1 MKDEMDARWAAYFY
15 PNTEVLK
22 NKFDI
27 TDKKALRETE
37 IEGSF
42 NRLVELIDNPIVG
55 KFDAFHLRQIHE
67 YLFQDIY
74 YFAGQYRNVNM
85 ERNHHGFTDYEMIDK
100 SVNEE
105 LRLMAIEEKNIYS
118 KYDFACHLARY
129 YAELLNIHPFREGNG
144 RTIREFIREY
154 ANEKSKN
161 YAFGPLEFSWS
172 LINKDDINENIQYS
186 IAFRSIIELAF
197 LKALTPISQENAWK
211 R

>member
-1 MKDEMDARWAAYFY
+1 
-15 PNTEVLK
+15 
-22 NKFDI
+22 
-27 TDKKALRETE
+27 
-37 IEGSF
+37 
-42 NRLVELIDNPIVG
+42 
-55 KFDAFHLRQIHE
+55 
-67 YLFQDIY
+67 
-74 YFAGQYRNVNM
+74 
-85 ERNHHGFTDYEMIDK
+85 MIDK

-105 LRLMAIEEKNIYS
+105 LRIMTIEEKNINS

-161 YAFGPLEFSWS
+161 YAFGPLEFSWI

-186 IAFRSIIELAF
+186 IAFRSIIELSF